1 MTSET
6 GFLAILLVLLQG
18 LSLLALKGFVEG
30 AVKHHWD
37 KLIEDYRTEIRQ
49 RERAAVV
56 AELISEWVSRP
67 KDPKRLNQ
75 LVMEANL
82 WLPEA
87 IARDLDR
94 TLRNEQSAK
103 NAKELVIDI
112 RRLLREET
120 DSLTAEEIP
129 HWLPE
134 AESAN
139 LLPEKKS
146 DIGQSSMYLP

>member
-1 MTSET
+1 VTSET

-18 LSLLALKGFVEG
+18 LSLLALRGFVEG
-30 AVKHHWD
+30 AVKHQWD
-37 KLIEDYRTEIRQ
+37 KRIEDYKTEIRQ
-49 RERAAVV
+49 RERAAMV
-56 AELISEWVSRP
+56 AELISEWVSLP

-87 IARDLDR
+87 IARDLNR

-120 DSLTAEEIP
+120 DSLTPEEIP

-134 AESAN
+134 PQSPS

-146 DIGQSSMYLP
+146 DVGQ